1 VTGPV
6 EWRFRQ
12 LDGSWLSAEILAT
25 NLTGDATVRGI
36 VLNTRDV
43 SERKRLEEQL
53 THQAFH
59 DPLTGLANRALFRD
73 RVSHALALSQRQG
86 NPITVLFLDLDD
98 FKPIND
104 THGHDVGD
112 EVLQQVA
119 RRIREASRDTD
130 LVARQGGDEFLV
142 LLADMDAGTNLGA
155 ALAST
160 SEASDRIDRSLAE
173 PIRMRVGTLSIRAS
187 IGSALFPFSAGD
199 ARTLLR
205 LADEDMYARKRRRVQ
220 GPSIKRFA

>member
-1 VTGPV
+1 M
-6 EWRFRQ
+6 
-12 LDGSWLSAEILAT
+12 
-25 NLTGDATVRGI
+25 
-36 VLNTRDV
+36 
-43 SERKRLEEQL
+43 
-53 THQAFH
+53 FH
-59 DPLTGLANRALFRD
+59 DHLEL
-73 RVSHALALSQRQG
+73 ALARARRQELAVA
-86 NPITVLFLDLDD
+86 VLFLDLDD

-119 RRIREASRDTD
+119 RRIRDASRDTD

-142 LLADMDAGTNLGA
+142 LLADMDAGTDLAA

-205 LADEDMYARKRRRVQ
+205 LADEDMYARKRRRVR
-220 GPSIKRFA
+220 GPTIKRFA